1 MIWPR
6 LLPRLDLALLLAMA
20 TAWAISHRQGLDVAA
35 IEAAVGDMGAWA
47 PLAYISLFALAAVL
61 FVPGSI
67 LSLAGG
73 GLFGPVWGKA
83 YALLGATVGA
93 TLAFLAARYLAS
105 DWVVATAGGRL
116 KQLAEGVE
124 AEGWRFI
131 AFVRLVALFP
141 FNLVN
146 YALGLT
152 RVRLLDYSLASLV
165 SMAPGAIAYTYL
177 GCAGREAVA
186 GGDALVQKGLMAL
199 GLVALLAFFPRVV
212 RRLRSYSFTW
222 LDAAQ
227 LPERIGNG
235 AALMIIDVRG
245 PDEFNGELGHLG
257 GAKTSRS
264 PSFLGASATS
274 INSRSKRWC
283 SAAERRR
290 ARQGRRSRSSRRVSA
305 TSPCCVAEWRNG
317 AASGSRSRKKRVS
330 PSKGCLDLNGR
341 RSFKRSANAP
351 MRLYVR

>member
-61 FVPGSI
+61 FVRGSI

-235 AALMIIDVRG
+235 RAHDHRRARARRVQRRTRSSG
-245 PDEFNGELGHLG
+245 GRKHPDRRASSAHRRPRSIQEARG
-257 GAKTSRS
+257 GARL
-264 PSFLGASATS
+264 PNEDALGKGGGHAQAGGFPQ
-274 INSRSKRWC
+274 
-283 SAAERRR
+283 RRR
-290 ARQGRRSRSSRRVSA
+290 AAR
-305 TSPCCVAEWRNG
+305 RNG
-317 AASGSRSRKKRVS
+317 GMEPPAAPGRERNGFRPPKGVLTLMVGARSNVQ
-330 PSKGCLDLNGR
+330 L
-341 RSFKRSANAP
+341 
-351 MRLYVR
+351 MHQ

>member
-186 GGDALVQKGLMAL
+186 GGEALVQKGLMAL

-245 PDEFNGELGHLG
+245 PDEFNGELGHRGGENIPIAELPRRIGDLDQFKKQEVVLG
-257 GAKTSRS
+257 CRTKTRSARAAVTLKQAGFRNVAVLRGGMAEWSRQRL
-264 PSFLGASATS
+264 PVEKETGFAL
-274 INSRSKRWC
+274 
-283 SAAERRR
+283 
-290 ARQGRRSRSSRRVSA
+290 QRVS
-305 TSPCCVAEWRNG
+305 
-317 AASGSRSRKKRVS
+317 
-330 PSKGCLDLNGR
+330 
-341 RSFKRSANAP
+341 
-351 MRLYVR
+351 

>member
-93 TLAFLAARYLAS
+93 TLVFLAARYLAS

-199 GLVALLAFFPRVV
+199 AW
-212 RRLRSYSFTW
+212 SHS
-222 LDAAQ
+222 
-227 LPERIGNG
+227 
-235 AALMIIDVRG
+235 
-245 PDEFNGELGHLG
+245 
-257 GAKTSRS
+257 
-264 PSFLGASATS
+264 
-274 INSRSKRWC
+274 
-283 SAAERRR
+283 
-290 ARQGRRSRSSRRVSA
+290 
-305 TSPCCVAEWRNG
+305 
-317 AASGSRSRKKRVS
+317 
-330 PSKGCLDLNGR
+330 
-341 RSFKRSANAP
+341 
-351 MRLYVR
+351 

>member
-93 TLAFLAARYLAS
+93 TLVFLAARYLAS

-245 PDEFNGELGHLG
+245 PDEFNGELGHRGGENIPIAELPRRIGDLDQFKKQEVVLG
-257 GAKTSRS
+257 CRTKTRSARAAVTLKQAGFRNVAVLRGGMAEWSRQRL
-264 PSFLGASATS
+264 PVEKETGFAL
-274 INSRSKRWC
+274 
-283 SAAERRR
+283 
-290 ARQGRRSRSSRRVSA
+290 QRVS
-305 TSPCCVAEWRNG
+305 
-317 AASGSRSRKKRVS
+317 
-330 PSKGCLDLNGR
+330 
-341 RSFKRSANAP
+341 
-351 MRLYVR
+351 